1 MQARIGMNKQLA
13 KTLNKISKQLPK
25 LIKGFEK
32 VYGAQATVTIERIDR
47 PLLLAKGEIQEVSDF
62 ISLNPSGLK
71 KDLYI
76 SSYMVLYGDNFSA
89 IPGSHVV
96 DFQETGKGTEIIEYL
111 VERGVEN
118 LKAIVHLDLYQ
129 SFQYDPPGVKIHWFK
144 VQVVTPK
151 ENPSIKYLVQ
161 DEIYRKDALKMVR
174 AIRKDARL

>member
-1 MQARIGMNKQLA
+1 MNKQLA
-13 KTLNKISKQLPK
+13 KTLNKISNQLPR

-32 VYGAQATVTIERIDR
+32 IYNAQATVTIEKIDR

-62 ISLNPSGLK
+62 ITLNPTGLK

-76 SSYMVLYGDNFSA
+76 SSYMVLYGENFSA
-89 IPGSHVV
+89 IPGSRTV
-96 DFQETGKGTEIIEYL
+96 DFKETAKGTEIIEYL
-111 VERGVEN
+111 VEKGVGN

-129 SFQYDPPGVKIHWFK
+129 SFEHDPPRVKIHWFK

-151 ENPSIKYLVQ
+151 ENPTIKYLVQ